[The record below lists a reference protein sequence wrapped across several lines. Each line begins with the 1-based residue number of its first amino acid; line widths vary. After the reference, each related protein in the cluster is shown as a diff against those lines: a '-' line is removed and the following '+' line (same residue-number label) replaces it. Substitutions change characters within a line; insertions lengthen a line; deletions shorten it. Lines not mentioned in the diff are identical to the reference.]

1 MTHRNLRLVSLALAL
16 LFCLCDYRLRAPVP
30 LPVEDGHRNN
40 SLPCHNKRRKPR
52 YSGANYAVNLTDMA
66 GNTVQLD
73 SAVSSI
79 VVLDPAIVNWLY
91 ALGAGSLVVG
101 RTAEC
106 DYPNEVNAIPF
117 VTVDGKADPDLVIL
131 LAPQWLCFPPSK
143 RRTRS

>member
-16 LFCLCDYRLRAPVP
+16 LFCLAIIGCALPSPV
-30 LPVEDGHRNN
+30 PVEDGTGTTA
-40 SLPCHNKRRKPR
+40 SLATTNVANPAT
-52 YSGANYAVNLTDMA
+52 SGANYAVNLTDMA

-79 VVLDPAIVNWLY
+79 VVLDPGDCELLY
-91 ALGAGSLVVG
+91 ALGAGSLVGG

-117 VTVDGKADPDLVIL
+117 VTVDGKADPDLGIL
-131 LAPQWLCFPPSK
+131 LAPQVVVLSAEQAQDA
-143 RRTRS
+143 